1 MQNSVSRRQ
10 IATGRQTLWF
20 PAFLNRRRLSPAVV
34 DLVVRSSVP
43 IIARVEAI
51 IHPGHL
57 AILTGRTMQWLL
69 AFPIFVSAIAIA
81 LPIPFGN
88 FLPVLALVVIAITL
102 MAREGL

>member
-1 MQNSVSRRQ
+1 M
-10 IATGRQTLWF
+10 I
-20 PAFLNRRRLSPAVV
+20 RLS
-34 DLVVRSSVP
+34 R
-43 IIARVEAI
+43 
-51 IHPGHL
+51 L
-57 AILTGRTMQWLL
+57 AILTGRTMQWRL